1 MSQQNHSFIRQINA
15 MLQALGSDEGQ
26 ADPAPRLTFQQYMKY
41 GPMSEN
47 VEGPIEPDEPPAV
60 AARQTLANFA
70 MDRMTQYDPYT
81 RQRAQQ
87 AMAIIQGLGPV
98 AEIKDDPAKLDLYQ
112 QMMQR
117 AGDAAT
123 ADLAQQWNPD
133 KTRAAII
140 PNNFRQYPRGRPR

>member
-47 VEGPIEPDEPPAV
+47 VEGPI
-60 AARQTLANFA
+60 
-70 MDRMTQYDPYT
+70 
-81 RQRAQQ
+81 
-87 AMAIIQGLGPV
+87 
-98 AEIKDDPAKLDLYQ
+98 Q